1 MYEVRIF
8 LEGNFEEAA
17 FIERFNTLEWAY
29 NYINQFNDCKHEIK
43 QIKRRTNK

>member
-17 FIERFNTLEWAY
+17 IIERFNTLEWAY
-29 NYINQFNDCKHEIK
+29 KFAGQFIDSKCEIK
-43 QIKRRTNK
+43 EIRR

>member
-29 NYINQFNDCKHEIK
+29 NYISQFNDCKCEIK
-43 QIKRRTNK
+43 EVNK